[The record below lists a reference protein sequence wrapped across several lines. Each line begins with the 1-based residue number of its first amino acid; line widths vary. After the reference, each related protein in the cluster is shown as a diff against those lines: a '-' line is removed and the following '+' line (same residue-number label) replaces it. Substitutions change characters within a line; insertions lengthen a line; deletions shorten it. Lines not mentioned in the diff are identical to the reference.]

1 MRKKSFYLLCDRVFF
16 VLKIF
21 RQWTGKKTD
30 LPRISVYKTY
40 MHSISSRKVFCWLNC
55 MKRLIF
61 PESRFMESWSSAWN
75 IVTVVCLVFDLTH
88 PFLGYRSRANSRP
101 TTVSNPASHLSKRG
115 DHKIKEISR
124 EPAAGSAVPLIK
136 SSQHPQGGLCCDWQ
150 YQAVYGHILLC
161 DHMRCARCRADHA
174 PVWPQGQ
181 QPDADTHAGGT
192 WIPRQPQPQPTGSLE
207 TRKLMEQ

>member
-1 MRKKSFYLLCDRVFF
+1 MRKKSFYLLCDRVFL

-40 MHSISSRKVFCWLNC
+40 MHSISSMKVFCWLNC

-115 DHKIKEISR
+115 DHKIKEISTESR
-124 EPAAGSAVPLIK
+124 LLA
-136 SSQHPQGGLCCDWQ
+136 QLCRS
-150 YQAVYGHILLC
+150 L
-161 DHMRCARCRADHA
+161 RALS
-174 PVWPQGQ
+174 
-181 QPDADTHAGGT
+181 
-192 WIPRQPQPQPTGSLE
+192 IPKVDYVVTGSIRQFMAISYCVITWGVHGAELITPQCGHRDSNRMPTHMLGE
-207 TRKLMEQ
+207 HEYPANHNPYPPEA